1 MQTVQIVHSACEY
14 AIRGEIDLSAAAA
27 VTATRGDDMTSVKN
41 GGAGSYSVTIKGN
54 KGLMLVETLKRHA
67 EFTGGTMPAT
77 ALGCKVTT
85 VTQTAGTNDIVINI
99 TTMANPT
106 SGAATDGTA
115 AVTVSFEVVLR
126 HCKMGAPL

>member
-1 MQTVQIVHSACEY
+1 MQTVQIVHNACEY
-14 AIRGEIDLSAAAA
+14 AVRGEVDLSAAAA
-27 VTATRGDDMTSVKN
+27 VTATRGDDMTLVKT
-41 GGAGSYSVTIKGN
+41 GVGTYTATIKGN
-54 KGLMLVETLKRHA
+54 KGIMLIETLKRYA
-67 EFTGGTMPAT
+67 NFTGGTMPAT

-99 TTMANPT
+99 TTMASAT

-115 AVTVSFEVVLR
+115 AVTIAFEVVIR